1 LIHGTALIQ
10 LVITLPAEIP
20 WGFDNFQRYKTALTS
35 SNDSLRSLN
44 VYCSSPRPLPYF
56 ILPMKALCGALG
68 KDGYGISVLSILQS
82 QKMDPWRYRVIQTDR
97 DVHVC
102 GYEKEEMENSFLTLP
117 LSTKFGVWPSNFI
130 ALFFLVSLF
139 L

>member
-1 LIHGTALIQ
+1 MIHTSYSNHTCTCELLKCLSHYLGWLIHGTALIQ

-20 WGFDNFQRYKTALTS
+20 WGFDNFQRYKIALTS

-68 KDGYGISVLSILQS
+68 KDDYGISVLSILQS
-82 QKMDPWRYRVIQTDR
+82 QKMDPLEISSHTNRSR
-97 DVHVC
+97 C
-102 GYEKEEMENSFLTLP
+102 AC
-117 LSTKFGVWPSNFI
+117 VW
-130 ALFFLVSLF
+130 L
-139 L
+139 